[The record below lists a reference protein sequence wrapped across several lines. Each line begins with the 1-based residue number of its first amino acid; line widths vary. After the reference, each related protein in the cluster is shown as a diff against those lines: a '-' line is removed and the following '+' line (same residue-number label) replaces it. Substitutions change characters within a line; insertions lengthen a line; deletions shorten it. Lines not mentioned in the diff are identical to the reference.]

1 LEINDIRSI
10 RIGLASPEQILE
22 WSHGEVTK
30 PETIN
35 YRRLR
40 PEKDGLFCEA
50 IFGPTKDWQ
59 CYCGKYKKVRFRG
72 IKCDKCGVEVTHSRV
87 RRERMGHIAL
97 ATPIAHIWYTRRSP
111 SYLGLLLNVSQRNL
125 DRVLYYAQYIITS
138 VDENARE
145 RAVRRMDEE
154 IEERITEE
162 TKNLQVEMAMLQE
175 RRQRAE
181 EAREQAKQDL
191 AEEIQNRRDAQVEE
205 LMGKATRLE
214 EILNQY
220 RGDEAPDDLVFGPT
234 KAVIVNEGDEVTND
248 HVAKLRAEVQEE
260 LGSIEERLQL
270 EQDRREREL
279 DKGEGALEAAIADLA
294 AEFEERRTKA
304 FKRLD
309 DAAANI
315 EEQIERLL
323 QEPQNR
329 NGELEQ
335 LQSAATATESRLEQ
349 LRGEAS
355 PALQQFEP
363 TGDIIANPGEVI
375 TEDHLAKLRD
385 IVEAQME
392 RIEAPDE
399 TPELSEALTFDLT
412 GDVIAEEGE
421 AVTEEHLAQLQ
432 DIVSQEKTRID
443 DQLAEERQQR
453 ERELAKIYASDDA
466 IEDRL
471 EELADQVEEVR
482 NRIREET
489 QEARDE
495 LMALRARTLLNETDY
510 RDLRERWPKVFT
522 AAMGAE
528 AVYDIVSK
536 IDLHKMAEELRH
548 EIRTT
553 RSKQRRKKA
562 IKRLQVVESL
572 RKSGNRPEWMILKVL
587 PVIPPALRPMVQLDG
602 GRFATS
608 DLNDLYRRVVN
619 RNNRLK
625 HLMKLQAPEVIIRN
639 EKRMLQEAVDSL
651 IDNSRRGKAV
661 SLRGR
666 RQLKSLSDMLKGKQ
680 GRFRRNLLGK
690 RVDYSGR
697 SVIVVGPHLKLHQ
710 CGLPKRMALELFR
723 PFVMQKLVE
732 YNHAIN
738 VKGAKRLIERETPE
752 VWEVLEEVIKTR
764 PVLLNRAPTLHRLG
778 IQAFEPV
785 LVEGSAIQIH
795 PLVCSAFNA
804 DFDGDQM
811 AVHVPLG
818 EGAVRE
824 ARELMLA
831 SRNLLRPANGE
842 PEVGPSKDMVLGVY
856 YLTFERDGEKG
867 EGMVF
872 SSFEEVQLALELERV
887 DLHARITFVHET
899 PEGIER
905 LETTVGR
912 VLFNAI
918 LPDELRFVNETL
930 DKNGLRR
937 LVGEGYRKLGLDGTG
952 DLVDAIKDVGF
963 KYAMLSGVTIAID
976 DIHVPE
982 SKDEKLDAV
991 NARVAQVEEQ
1001 YRRGLITENERY
1013 VKTVELWTEAT
1024 EDITDEVENTLD
1036 PFGSLGLMAKS
1047 GATKGGIQPIRQL
1060 AGMRGLMADASG
1072 RIIPLPIQSNF
1083 REGLTSLEY
1092 FISTHGQR
1100 KGLADTALRTADAG
1114 YLTRRLVDV
1123 AQHVMIQA
1131 EDCGTERGITI
1142 TRESCEATGET
1153 IAERI
1158 LGRYTAGKIVDPAT
1172 GEVLADANTYI
1183 DDDIAEAVEAANL
1196 PEVEVR
1202 SPLTCELPFGLCMHC
1217 YGRDLGRGG
1226 IVKVG
1231 EAVGIIA
1238 AQSIGEPGTQL
1249 TLRTFHTGGVAG
1261 ASDITQGLPRV
1272 QELFEAR
1279 NPKGQAVITEIGG
1292 IVEFEQDGEQRSV
1305 RVSDTRVHRIKHD
1318 VPGNYAVHVE
1328 PGETVEKGQ
1337 LLASRKGQEDIVAK
1351 ADGRVSVGDRRIVV
1365 IFEETRER
1373 EYEIPATARLRV
1385 SPGDRV
1391 KAGDMITEGAKNPH
1405 EILEILGREA
1415 VQDYL
1420 VTEIQKVYRSQG
1432 VIIHDKHIEVIVRQM
1447 LERVRVLHGG
1457 DTELLPG
1464 QLITLYELQA
1474 LNREVEERG
1483 GELAKAEPVLL
1494 GITKAALNTES
1505 FLSAASFQHTISVL
1519 AEAAIEGKVD
1529 DLRGLKESVIIG
1541 KLIPAGTG
1549 FAAEEEEAIEEPDAL
1564 EAAEAQAF
1572 EDHLLGMDAAEELDA
1587 LSAAFLAKGGDLSS
1601 LRGPQ
1606 PQVDLTAE
1614 AEE

>member
-87 RRERMGHIAL
+87 RRERMGHIGL

-125 DRVLYYAQYIITS
+125 DRVLYYAQYVITS

-145 RAVRRMDEE
+145 RAVRRMDDE
-154 IEERITEE
+154 IENRIAEE
-162 TKNLQVEMAMLQE
+162 TKNLQVEIAMLQE
-175 RRQRAE
+175 RRQRAK
-181 EAREQAKQDL
+181 EAREQAKEAL
-191 AEEIQNRRDAQVEE
+191 AEEIQTRRDRQVEE
-205 LMGKATRLE
+205 VMGKATRLE

-220 RGDEAPDDLVFGPT
+220 RGDEAPDDLIFGPT
-234 KAVIVNEGDEVTND
+234 RAVIANKGDMVTSD
-248 HVAKLRAEVQEE
+248 HIAKLRAEVQEE
-260 LGSIEERLQL
+260 LESIEDRLRL
-270 EQDRREREL
+270 EQDRRERDL
-279 DKGEGALEAAIADLA
+279 DKGGETLGKAVADLTP
-294 AEFEERRTKA
+294 EIEERRKEREA
-304 FKRLD
+304 RLEELEN
-309 DAAANI
+309 AATRMRTA
-315 EEQIERLL
+315 
-323 QEPQNR
+323 
-329 NGELEQ
+329 LEQ
-335 LQSAATATESRLEQ
+335 LLGKESPIVQS
-349 LRGEAS
+349 
-355 PALQQFEP
+355 FEP
-363 TGDIIANPGEVI
+363 THDIIANPGEVI
-375 TEDHLAKLRD
+375 TEDHLTKLQS
-385 IVEAQME
+385 IIEKVKS
-392 RIEAPDE
+392 RIEDQ
-399 TPELSEALTFDLT
+399 PEED
-412 GDVIAEEGE
+412 AEQRVREM
-421 AVTEEHLAQLQ
+421 
-432 DIVSQEKTRID
+432 EK
-443 DQLAEERQQR
+443 A
-453 ERELAKIYASDDA
+453 YASDET
-466 IEDRL
+466 IEERL
-471 EELADQVEEVR
+471 GELAAQVEEVR
-482 NRIREET
+482 NRVREET

-495 LMALRARTLLNETDY
+495 LMALRPRTLLNETDY
-510 RDLRERWPKVFT
+510 RDLRERWPKVFE

-536 IDLHKMAEELRH
+536 IDLHKMAEELRQ

-553 RSKQRRKKA
+553 RSKQRRNKA
-562 IKRLQVVESL
+562 IKRLQIVEAL

-811 AVHVPLG
+811 AVHVPLS

-856 YLTFERDGEKG
+856 YLTLEQAGQKG

-872 SSFEEVQLALELERV
+872 STFEEVQLAHELGRA
-887 DLHARITFVHET
+887 DLHARITFLHQT
-899 PEGIER
+899 ARGHER

-912 VLFNAI
+912 VLFNAT
-918 LPDELRFVNETL
+918 LPEELRFVNETL

-937 LVGEGYRKLGLDGTG
+937 LVGAGYRKLGLDGTG

-963 KYAMLSGVTIAID
+963 KYAMLSGISIAID
-976 DIHVPE
+976 DIRVPE
-982 SKDEKLDAV
+982 SKGDKLDAV

-1001 YRRGLITENERY
+1001 YRRGLITQNERY

-1024 EDITDEVENTLD
+1024 EDITDEVESTLD
-1036 PFGSLGLMAKS
+1036 PFGSLGLMARS

-1072 RIIPLPIQSNF
+1072 RIIPLPIQSSF

-1131 EDCGTERGITI
+1131 EDCGTERSIPI
-1142 TRESCEATGET
+1142 TRESCEATGESM
-1153 IAERI
+1153 AERI
-1158 LGRYTAGKIVDPAT
+1158 VGRYTASRIVDPAT
-1172 GEVLADANTYI
+1172 GEVLAEANTYI
-1183 DDDIAEAVEAANL
+1183 DDDLAETIEAADL
-1196 PEVEVR
+1196 PMVEVR
-1202 SPLTCELPFGLCMHC
+1202 SPLTCDLPFGLCVHC

-1261 ASDITQGLPRV
+1261 SSDITQGLPRV

-1279 NPKGQAVITEIGG
+1279 NPRGQAVISQIGG
-1292 IVEFEQDGEQRSV
+1292 IVEFEQDGEQRVVHV
-1305 RVSDTRVHRIKHD
+1305 RDSRVHRIKHE
-1318 VPGNYAVHVE
+1318 VPGNYAVLVE
-1328 PGETVEKGQ
+1328 PGATVEKGQ
-1337 LLASRKGQEDIVAK
+1337 VLAKRKGQEDIIAK

-1365 IFEETRER
+1365 SFEETRER

-1385 SPGDRV
+1385 APGDRV

-1415 VQDYL
+1415 VEDYL

-1447 LERVRVLHGG
+1447 LDRVRVLNGG

-1464 QLITLYELQA
+1464 QLITLYELGTI
-1474 LNREVEERG
+1474 NREVEERG
-1483 GELAKAEPVLL
+1483 GELAKVEPVLL

-1519 AEAAIEGKVD
+1519 AEAAIEGKID

-1549 FAAEEEEAIEEPDAL
+1549 FAAEEEEAIEESDAL
-1564 EAAEAQAF
+1564 EEAAEAQAF

-1601 LRGPQ
+1601 LRGPE
-1606 PQVDLTAE
+1606 PEVDLTAE